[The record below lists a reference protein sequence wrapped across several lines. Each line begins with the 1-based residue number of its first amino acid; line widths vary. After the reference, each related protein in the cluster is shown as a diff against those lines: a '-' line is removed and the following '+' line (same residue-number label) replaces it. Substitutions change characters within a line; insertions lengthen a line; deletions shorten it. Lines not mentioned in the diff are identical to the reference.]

1 MTPETKATTP
11 DVKTPPVDDSS
22 VVTTNKVK
30 PVRKVTRV
38 IKTIVKK
45 KVLKPKSAAAKKK
58 AAAAAAAVDASVE
71 ESVASVEGITKQEES
86 DVGNVN
92 EEQVLKKEHL
102 VAVNADESLSGK
114 EEVVDDN
121 VRKTEEGSNQTIV
134 ECPKEVES
142 ESVIAMDEEK
152 EGKGDVEEDD
162 VRMDEEQEE
171 KGDAVEEAADTTKY
185 PENKANNIREDVGE
199 EKEETNIKLQEGKQ
213 NIDDTME
220 TIGNASGQ
228 EGFEEPADEDCEEED
243 SEEEDYAP
251 EKEEEDNAPEPKE
264 EDNAPEPK
272 EEDNSSDPEEHNA
285 SGPEEDAKGLE
296 EENREISAHA
306 NERRSKKAREIFVGG
321 LDRDTVEDDIL
332 KVFQKIGEVT
342 EVRLHKNQS
351 TYKNKGY
358 AFVKFANKELARKAL
373 TELKHPMIRG
383 KRCGVAPSEDNDTL
397 FVGNICN
404 TWTKEAIKTRLKEFG
419 LEGVEYVNLVTDPQ
433 HQGLSRGFA
442 FVEFSS
448 HAEAMLAYK
457 RLQKR
462 DVIFGHA
469 ERTVK
474 VGFAEPLREPDPEI
488 MAQVKS
494 VYVDGLPP
502 HWDEERVREIFKPYG
517 EVERIMLA
525 RNMPSAK
532 RKDFGFVDFDT
543 HEAATACINGLNN
556 MELGNEK
563 SKSRVKVRLCN
574 PLPKTQAVKGGLCG
588 GFRIGQADSGF
599 SRFGKRYGQEGR
611 PSNSVNSQRH
621 KDSQAGGRSRTDK
634 YYRAGPDRSEDRY
647 SRLRERRPSSSYAHG
662 EQRGYKEEYSSR
674 VATSSRPDHGTSRYF
689 ERGHER
695 SDLPRRRPYSRER
708 HYDRHMD
715 SRQYV
720 DDPYIYEDGGYAL
733 KRSYSMLD
741 HEPGYLEPNRPRPRF
756 DHPDPMVSS
765 RETRYQDPMGAE
777 RGLYPDDYYSS
788 GYGGGANPSMYR
800 GERPYES
807 HYYY

>member
-1 MTPETKATTP
+1 MQQSVPTTKKLPAKKTPTPLTPKSSTETTTTKTLPSSTSIDVSTAKTASITSPKLQKSGGATTAKTITPKIASKPKVAEVSATEKKMTPETKATTP
-11 DVKTPPVDDSS
+11 AVKTPAVDDAS
-22 VVTTNKVK
+22 VVTTNKVN
-30 PVRKVTRV
+30 PMRKVTRV

-45 KVLKPKSAAAKKK
+45 KVLKSTSAAAKKK
-58 AAAAAAAVDASVE
+58 VAAAAAAAAVDASME
-71 ESVASVEGITKQEES
+71 ESIASVEGITKQEEY

-92 EEQVLKKEHL
+92 EEQVLKKEDL

-121 VRKTEEGSNQTIV
+121 VRKTEVGSNQTIV

-162 VRMDEEQEE
+162 VRMDEEQEG
-171 KGDAVEEAADTTKY
+171 KGDVVEEAADATKD

-243 SEEEDYAP
+243 PEEEDYAP
-251 EKEEEDNAPEPKE
+251 EKE
-264 EDNAPEPK
+264 

-342 EVRLHKNQS
+342 DQVRLHKNQS
-351 TYKNKGY
+351 TNKNKGY

-383 KRCGVAPSEDNDTL
+383 KRCRVSHSEDNDTL

-488 MAQVKS
+488 MAQVKL
-494 VYVDGLPP
+494 VYVNGLPP

-543 HEAATACINGLNN
+543 HEAATTCINGLNN
-556 MELGNEK
+556 MESGNEM
-563 SKSRVKVRLCN
+563 SKSRVQVRLCN

-588 GFRIGQADSGF
+588 GFRIGQADSEF

-611 PSNSVNSQRH
+611 PSNRVNSQRH

-647 SRLRERRPSSSYAHG
+647 SGLRERRPSGSYAHG
-662 EQRGYKEEYSSR
+662 ERRG
-674 VATSSRPDHGTSRYF
+674 
-689 ERGHER
+689 
-695 SDLPRRRPYSRER
+695 
-708 HYDRHMD
+708 
-715 SRQYV
+715 
-720 DDPYIYEDGGYAL
+720 
-733 KRSYSMLD
+733 
-741 HEPGYLEPNRPRPRF
+741 
-756 DHPDPMVSS
+756 
-765 RETRYQDPMGAE
+765 
-777 RGLYPDDYYSS
+777 
-788 GYGGGANPSMYR
+788 
-800 GERPYES
+800 
-807 HYYY
+807 